1 MIELLLKLKK
11 NEMLKSLNVKN
22 KFTEINIT
30 IEREKF
36 DKIHQFCNLAKFKK
50 VEIEIKANKKHI

>member
-1 MIELLLKLKK
+1 
-11 NEMLKSLNVKN
+11 MLKSLNVKN